1 MHKYMNII
9 FYLFYNFSMRF
20 FIIRLDQ
27 HPSQNITRF
36 SFSQNVLSYFWCNY
50 FHFTLRFR
58 KCASFVHSPR
68 LWILSNCFVLILGP
82 KYFDTSDQIV
92 SIHPDQNVLTIFVS
106 NTYIESWFGKLNIY
120 AQFAKEN
127 YAWRLDVV

>member
-1 MHKYMNII
+1 MNII

-68 LWILSNCFVLILGP
+68 LWILSKFFVLILGP
-82 KYFDTSDQIV
+82 KYFDNSRPNCFNTSRPKCADYFCEY
-92 SIHPDQNVLTIFVS
+92 N
-106 NTYIESWFGKLNIY
+106 IES
-120 AQFAKEN
+120 
-127 YAWRLDVV
+127 